1 MANPQQLRVF
11 GLVFL
16 IVSLGLLGV
25 AGFFTLNTLRFLDRS
40 VSVQGTIT
48 ALVPV
53 TRSGSDQD
61 GGGSQITYAPEF
73 SFTAA
78 DGRVF
83 SVTSTFSSN
92 PASFDVGDTVSVLY
106 QPDHPD
112 HARIDSFGQLW
123 GISLIV
129 GGIGAVFLAV
139 ALAVILQLRA
149 VIRRSAA
156 SLSTP

>member
-1 MANPQQLRVF
+1 M
-11 GLVFL
+11 
-16 IVSLGLLGV
+16 SLLGV
-25 AGFFTLNTLRFLDRS
+25 AGFFTFNTLRFLDRS
-40 VSVQGTIT
+40 VSVRGTIT

-53 TRSGSDQD
+53 IRSSSDQD
-61 GGGSQITYAPEF
+61 AGGSRITFAPEF
-73 SFTAA
+73 SFKAA

-106 QPDHPD
+106 QPDRPE

-129 GGIGAVFLAV
+129 GGIGSAFLAV
-139 ALAVILQLRA
+139 ALAVILHLRR
-149 VIRRSAA
+149 ITRRSAA
-156 SLSTP
+156 ILSAP